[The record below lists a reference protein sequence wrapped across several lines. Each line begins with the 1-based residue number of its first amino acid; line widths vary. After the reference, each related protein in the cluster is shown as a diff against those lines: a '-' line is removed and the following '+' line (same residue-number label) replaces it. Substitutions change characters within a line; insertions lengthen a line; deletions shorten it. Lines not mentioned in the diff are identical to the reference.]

1 MVTAREYAARLREAL
16 EQAGLEDAAFEAVQ
30 LLEIAGVCA
39 RRTPDAELSPAQCE
53 QLDSLLEQRLRRIP
67 LQYLAGEWDFWD
79 FTVFVGEG
87 VLIPRPDTEL
97 CAMLAAE
104 QAAKAGKGAQVLD
117 LCSGS
122 GVIALGV
129 ALHCAQVNVTAVEL
143 SDAALRYLQRN
154 NERHGAPC
162 RVVQADVLTWHQH
175 QSAETW
181 DVIASNPPYVTEEEY
196 QALAPELFYEPKMA
210 LTAPENGLAFYRC
223 IIPAYHRL
231 LKPGGWMVL
240 EIGETKGEEVAA
252 LYRADGYTDIQ
263 LHRDL
268 AGLPRVVMARKSEND
283 AAKTV

>member
-39 RRTPDAELSPAQCE
+39 RRTPEAELSPAQCE

-129 ALHCAQVNVTAVEL
+129 ALHCADANVTA
-143 SDAALRYLQRN
+143 D
-154 NERHGAPC
+154 
-162 RVVQADVLTWHQH
+162 
-175 QSAETW
+175 
-181 DVIASNPPYVTEEEY
+181 
-196 QALAPELFYEPKMA
+196 
-210 LTAPENGLAFYRC
+210 
-223 IIPAYHRL
+223 
-231 LKPGGWMVL
+231 
-240 EIGETKGEEVAA
+240 
-252 LYRADGYTDIQ
+252 
-263 LHRDL
+263 
-268 AGLPRVVMARKSEND
+268 RKS
-283 AAKTV
+283 VV

>member
-30 LLEIAGVCA
+30 MLEIAGVCA
-39 RRTPDAELSPAQCE
+39 RRTPGAELSPAQCE

-162 RVVQADVLTWHQH
+162 RVVQANVLTWHQH

-240 EIGETKGEEVAA
+240 EIGETQGEEVAA
-252 LYRADGYTDIQ
+252 LYRAAGYADIQ

-283 AAKTV
+283 AARTV